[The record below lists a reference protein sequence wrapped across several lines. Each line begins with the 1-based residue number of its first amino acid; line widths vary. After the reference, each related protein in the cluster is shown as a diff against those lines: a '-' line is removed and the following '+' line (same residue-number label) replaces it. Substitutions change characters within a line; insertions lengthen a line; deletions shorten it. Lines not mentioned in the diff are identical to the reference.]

1 MTTLGTKKSSAK
13 AAKAQGAEASGKI
26 RLATAW
32 LGGCSGCHM
41 SFLDLDE
48 KLIDL
53 AEAVELVYSP
63 IADVKE
69 FPEHVDV
76 TLVEGAVANVD
87 HVELAEKIRERSK
100 IVVSFGDC
108 AVTGNVTSLR
118 NKFPVEDLLTKVYQE
133 GPGAA
138 PRGGEYDKIVP
149 ALIPRVLPLHQVIEV
164 DAFIPGCPPDPER
177 IWAAVSALL
186 AGEPVVLAEKMRK
199 FG

>member
-1 MTTLGTKKSSAK
+1 MTTNYD
-13 AAKAQGAEASGKI
+13 KI

-48 KLIDL
+48 KLIAL
-53 AEAVELVYSP
+53 AELAELVYSP

-69 FPEHVDV
+69 FPENVDV
-76 TLVEGAVANVD
+76 TLVEGAVTNVD
-87 HVELAEKIRERSK
+87 NLELAKQIRERSN

-118 NKFPVEDLLTKVYQE
+118 NRLKVDDLLTKVYQA

-138 PRGGEYDKIVP
+138 PKGGEADKVMP
-149 ALIPRVLPLHQVIEV
+149 ALLPRAYPLHQVIEV
-164 DAFIPGCPPDPER
+164 DVYIPGCPPEPDR

-186 AGEPVVLAEKMRK
+186 SGNPVVLEPEMRR

>member
-1 MTTLGTKKSSAK
+1 MTNHS
-13 AAKAQGAEASGKI
+13 KI

-53 AEAVELVYSP
+53 NDRAELVYSP

-69 FPEHVDV
+69 FPSNVDV

-87 HVELAEKIRERSK
+87 HLALAREIRVNSK

-118 NKFPVEDLLTKVYQE
+118 NRLGVDDLLTQVYRE
-133 GPGAA
+133 GPGSV
-138 PRGGEYDKIVP
+138 PRGGESDRVMP
-149 ALIPRVLPLHQVIEV
+149 ALLPKVLPLHQVIGV
-164 DAFIPGCPPDPER
+164 DAYIPGCPPDPER
-177 IWAAVSALL
+177 IWTAISALL
-186 AGEPVVLAEKMRK
+186 EGKPVEFPEEMRK

>member
-1 MTTLGTKKSSAK
+1 MAKKKTQSK
-13 AAKAQGAEASGKI
+13 KKGNI

-53 AEAVELVYSP
+53 FATVDLVYSP
-63 IADVKE
+63 IADIKA
-69 FPEHVDV
+69 FPEDVDV

-87 HVELAEKIRERSK
+87 HLELAEQISKRSK

-108 AVTGNVTSLR
+108 AVTGNVTVLR
-118 NKFPVEDLLTKVYQE
+118 NKLEVKDLLHQVYHE
-133 GPGAA
+133 GPGLI
-138 PRGGEYDKIVP
+138 PRGGESDKIVP
-149 ALIPRVLPLHQVIEV
+149 ALIPRVVPLHHVIRV
-164 DAFIPGCPPDPER
+164 DAYIPGCPPDPER
-177 IWAAVSALL
+177 IWSAVTALL
-186 AGEPVVLAEKMRK
+186 AGQPVELEEKMRR

>member
-1 MTTLGTKKSSAK
+1 MTTLASKKPEAK
-13 AAKAQGAEASGKI
+13 ASKPSAAASSKI

-69 FPEHVDV
+69 FPDNVDV

-87 HVELAEKIRERSK
+87 HLELAEKIRERSK

-118 NKFPVEDLLTKVYQE
+118 NKFPVEDLLTKVYQD
-133 GPGAA
+133 GPGAV

-149 ALIPRVLPLHQVIEV
+149 ALIPRVLPLHQVIAV
-164 DAFIPGCPPDPER
+164 DAFIPGCPPDADR

>member
-1 MTTLGTKKSSAK
+1 MSETK
-13 AAKAQGAEASGKI
+13 KI

-53 AEAVELVYSP
+53 AEKIELVYSP
-63 IADVKE
+63 IADAKR
-69 FPEHVDV
+69 FPENVDV

-87 HVELAEKIRERSK
+87 HLELAKEIRARSK

-118 NKFPVEDLLTKVYQE
+118 NKLPVDDLLTKVYHE
-133 GPGAA
+133 GPGKV
-138 PRGGEYDKIVP
+138 PRGGETDRVMP
-149 ALIPRVLPLHQVIEV
+149 ALLKRVLPLHQVVPV
-164 DAFIPGCPPDPER
+164 DVYVPGCPPEPDR
-177 IWAAVSALL
+177 IWAAVAALL
-186 AGEPVVLAEKMRK
+186 AGDPVELPAEMRK